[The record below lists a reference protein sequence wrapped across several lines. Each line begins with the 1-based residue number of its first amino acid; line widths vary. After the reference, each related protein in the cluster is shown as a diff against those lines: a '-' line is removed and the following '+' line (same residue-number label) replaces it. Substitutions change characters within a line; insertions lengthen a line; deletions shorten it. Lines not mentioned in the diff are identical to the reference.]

1 MKVTFDIECT
11 PKEARAFFGL
21 PDVEPMQ
28 TKVMEE
34 LEKQMLDN
42 IRNLEPET
50 MLKTWLPVTIQNWG
64 EMQKMF
70 WEQMGPMGSHSASN
84 ASKSAKK

>member
-1 MKVTFDIECT
+1 
-11 PKEARAFFGL
+11 
-21 PDVEPMQ
+21 MQ

-42 IRNLEPET
+42 IRSLEPET

-70 WEQMGPMGSHSASN
+70 WEQMGPTGAQDSS
-84 ASKSAKK
+84 SKSAKSAKK